1 MPASDRGLIVDPSV
15 DIGDGCR
22 DPARN
27 RPKQCW
33 RAQPALHHAELVALR
48 VLEHAPPGIPAVVL
62 GDQGGAEA
70 DEPQHLDLPVVR
82 QEVDVHPVLRSL
94 LFRHSAGGPM
104 LASTGASRSGS
115 MRAGWAIGAG
125 VLAAA
130 LIMAGPASAVP
141 VVAEPAALPTI
152 VRAEDPV
159 TFGSSHIVDK
169 VGALG
174 NRESEVTASLDRLFA
189 DTGTDLF
196 VVYVANFTGAADR
209 QAWTDQTAARN
220 GMGATDVLLAVATAD
235 RQYQIS
241 VAPEFTLTDAQLS
254 EVESVAIETALHEND
269 WAGAA
274 IGAADG
280 LRASL
285 RGEAVVAPDIT
296 PGNAYPGGGGGAT
309 VWIVLIVIAGIGAI
323 LFLVLR
329 RRRRPGIPAGTTP
342 EALPA
347 VPTPKL
353 KQQASSA
360 LVQTDDAI
368 KTSEQELGFAIA
380 QYGADAT
387 GAFQTALDAAK
398 AQLSQGFTLQQ
409 RLDDAEPDSE
419 QQQRAWYAEII
430 TLCQKANQA
439 LDEQAA
445 DFDELRQLEKKAPEA
460 AASLAR
466 DIEAARARLTATQAS
481 LATLGEGYTQAAIAT
496 VADNPRQAEDRIT
509 FASASLAAAN
519 ERIAAG
525 EPSAAAVG
533 IRAAEDSVDQAKLLL
548 DAVDRLGADLQAA
561 AGSVTKVV
569 ADLETDLVTARALP
583 DGGCSLREP
592 PRCDCEHGADAGR
605 RQGPPGRGQD
615 QPDRAGA
622 GARGCQP
629 ADGCRAPGCA
639 RRRGAGAARAGRAEP
654 DHARG
659 AQPGVG
665 RRGFHHR
672 TARGRRSGGAHPAR
686 RGRPAARAGRGP
698 GRPRSRRP
706 PWPAPSRQERQA
718 HCRRR

>member
-1 MPASDRGLIVDPSV
+1 
-15 DIGDGCR
+15 
-22 DPARN
+22 
-27 RPKQCW
+27 
-33 RAQPALHHAELVALR
+33 
-48 VLEHAPPGIPAVVL
+48 
-62 GDQGGAEA
+62 
-70 DEPQHLDLPVVR
+70 
-82 QEVDVHPVLRSL
+82 
-94 LFRHSAGGPM
+94 
-104 LASTGASRSGS
+104 

-254 EVESVAIETALHEND
+254 EVESVAIEPALHEND

-583 DGGCSLREP
+583 DEGAASASLPGVIANTEQTL
-592 PRCDCEHGADAGR
+592 ADVKARLAAGR
-605 RQGPPGRGQD
+605 INPIELVQGLEAANQRMDAALQGVRDAEAQA
-615 QPDRAGA
+615 QRAQA
-622 GARGCQP
+622 ALNQTMLAARSQVS
-629 ADGCRAPGCA
+629 AAEDFITA
-639 RRRGAGAARAGRAEP
+639 RRGAVGAEARTRLAEAGRLLAQAEALAAADP
-654 DHARG
+654 ASALAAAQRASSLAAEAISLARNDVSGFGGEGGPGGMFGGGSRGGSDMG
-659 AQPGVG
+659 AVLGGILIGSILGGGRGGGFGGFGGGG
-665 RRGFHHR
+665 RRGGGGSF
-672 TARGRRSGGAHPAR
+672 GGGGFGIPGSFGGA
-686 RGRPAARAGRGP
+686 GT
-698 GRPRSRRP
+698 RSRRGGGG
-706 PWPAPSRQERQA
+706 RF
-718 HCRRR
+718 